1 MVKLELFVRLT
12 CPYCQKVL
20 KFIKDNKIVLPVKD
34 ILADPKNLEKLIKV
48 GGKQQVPCL
57 FIDGHPMYESDD
69 IIFWLKNNKVE
80 K

>member
-1 MVKLELFVRLT
+1 MPKLELYMRLT

-20 KFIKDNKIVLPVKD
+20 KYMKENQITLPLKD
-34 ILADPKNLEKLIKV
+34 ITTEPKNLEKLIKV

-69 IIFWLKNNKVE
+69 IIFWLSNNKVA